1 LKTIALHLQKGGV
14 GKTSLSGALAYEL
27 SKRGRTILV
36 DCDPQGNAS
45 SWHLKD
51 APPHELADVLAGR
64 ATAAEAIAATT
75 APGLDILATFG
86 LDGGL
91 KLYGETT
98 LSNEPFIFCELMDA
112 LAGQGYEY
120 AVLDLSPGMGRLEK
134 AALIAA
140 GEVITPMTPE
150 YFALDGLAIFDA
162 ELTKAKKAMRR
173 GPEYKYIVV
182 NAYDK
187 RIEQHRAVADEAAFM
202 QGRTVF
208 RVPVDPAFRKAQAL
222 HLPAQELPKESA
234 PKAETMAALQAIT
247 EAIAWH

>member
-1 LKTIALHLQKGGV
+1 MKTIAIHLQKGGV
-14 GKTSLSGALAYEL
+14 GKTTMAGALAYEL

-51 APPHELADVLAGR
+51 APDRELADVLAGK
-64 ATAAEAIAATT
+64 ATAREAIAATT

-98 LSNEPFIFCELMDA
+98 LSNEPFILCELMDE

-120 AVLDLSPGMGRLEK
+120 AILDLSPGMGRLEK

-140 GEVITPMTPE
+140 AEVVTPMTPE

-162 ELTKAKKAMRR
+162 ELTKTTKAMRR
-173 GPEYKYIVV
+173 GPEHRIIIV
-182 NAYDK
+182 NAFDK

-202 QGRTVF
+202 QGRAVF
-208 RVPVDPAFRKAQAL
+208 RVPVDPCFRKAQAL

-234 PKAETMAALQAIT
+234 PKAETTAALESIT
-247 EAIAWH
+247 EALWH